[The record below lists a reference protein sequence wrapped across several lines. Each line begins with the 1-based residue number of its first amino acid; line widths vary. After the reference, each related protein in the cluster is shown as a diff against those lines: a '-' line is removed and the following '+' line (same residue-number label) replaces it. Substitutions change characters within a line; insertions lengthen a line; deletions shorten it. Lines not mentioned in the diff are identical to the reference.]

1 VQLRNGMA
9 DRLARAALGWM
20 RAARTRE
27 VDLTNA
33 SRFIEDTETRR
44 SFLTVVLSVPLCVS
58 AG

>member
-33 SRFIEDTETRR
+33 SRFIEEDTETQRF
-44 SFLTVVLSVPLCVS
+44 SLVLC
-58 AG
+58 A